1 MHDHNHIDQAID
13 ECRTGRHVA
22 HVTNTYPGSRGNG
35 RVVAI
40 RPWIDPKWRKAH
52 QVKGIEFGA
61 PGHFTLTFSDPRY
74 DLRDGGQDTIERVT
88 ARQAKRLIG
97 TFLRGYFCHQDDGF
111 DLWINQAER
120 WCYILGETAT
130 PTRVRIEYE
139 MPNAGTMG
147 SWCHA
152 TRLGNYYYLET

>member
-1 MHDHNHIDQAID
+1 MHNQTNIPAAID

-22 HVTNTYPGSRGNG
+22 HVTNDRPGSRGNG

-52 QVKGIEFGA
+52 QVRGIDFGA

-88 ARQAKRLIG
+88 ARQAHRLIE
-97 TFLRGYFCHQDDGF
+97 TFLWGYRCHRDDGF

-152 TRLGNYYYLET
+152 TRLGDQFYLMT

>member
-1 MHDHNHIDQAID
+1 MHNQYEIDNAIA
-13 ECRTGRHVA
+13 ECRNGRHVA
-22 HVTNTYPGSRGNG
+22 HVNQEYQGHATG

-40 RPWIDPKWRKAH
+40 RPWIDPRWRKAR
-52 QVKGIEFGA
+52 QVKGIDFGA
-61 PGHFTLTFSDPRY
+61 PGHFTLTFSDPRH
-74 DLRDGGQDTIERVT
+74 DLRGDQDTIEKVT
-88 ARQAKRLIG
+88 ARQAKRLIQ
-97 TFLRGYFCHQDDGF
+97 TFLWGHRCHQDDGF

-120 WCYILGETAT
+120 WCWILGETAT

-152 TRLGNYYYLET
+152 TRLGQQYYLAT